1 MHSQLIQLACAKE
14 YNVCSTSIDMNT
26 ILSKI
31 QLSLILA
38 LSGCDKSEQCPIP
51 TGDRVVTELP
61 VGSLHLH
68 VRSG

>member
-14 YNVCSTSIDMNT
+14 YNVCSTSINMNK

-38 LSGCDKSEQCPIP
+38 LSGRDKSEQCPIP
-51 TGDRVVTELP
+51 TGDTK
-61 VGSLHLH
+61 
-68 VRSG
+68 